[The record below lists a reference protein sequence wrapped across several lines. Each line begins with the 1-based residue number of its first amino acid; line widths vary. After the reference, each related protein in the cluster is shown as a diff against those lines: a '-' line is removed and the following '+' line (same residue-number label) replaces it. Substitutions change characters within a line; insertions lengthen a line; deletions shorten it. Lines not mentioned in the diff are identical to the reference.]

1 MNYNL
6 LATTYSY
13 TLIFNPY
20 KPKIMKKSI
29 LLFTML
35 LISVFSFAK
44 GQHHSRRSSGHS
56 RSHNGRFIGGHG
68 SSHRGG
74 QYHSRKGNGDHYSRR
89 KH

>member
-1 MNYNL
+1 
-6 LATTYSY
+6 
-13 TLIFNPY
+13 
-20 KPKIMKKSI
+20 MKKSTLI
-29 LLFTML
+29 LAML
-35 LISVFSFAK
+35 LISILSFAK
-44 GQHHSRRSSGHS
+44 GHRHSRSCGHS